1 MYKKILI
8 ATDGSPTAGKAAQRG
23 IEIARKLGSQVILLS
38 VGDPEVAG
46 PVVEQAA
53 RALGDGV
60 TITPR
65 SMQGQPADV
74 ILTVADEEDVD
85 LIVVGNK
92 GMTDAKRFLLGNVP
106 NQISHHAPCNVLIVK
121 TT

>member
-8 ATDGSPTAGKAAQRG
+8 ATDGSPTAGKAARRG
-23 IEIARKLGSQVILLS
+23 IEIARSIGADVILLS
-38 VGDPEVAG
+38 VGEPEQAG

-53 RALGDGV
+53 KDLGEGLQV
-60 TITPR
+60 TPLAKP
-65 SMQGQPADV
+65 GQPADV
-74 ILTVADEEDVD
+74 ILTVAEEEGVD

-106 NQISHHAPCNVLIVK
+106 NQVSHHAPCNVLIVK